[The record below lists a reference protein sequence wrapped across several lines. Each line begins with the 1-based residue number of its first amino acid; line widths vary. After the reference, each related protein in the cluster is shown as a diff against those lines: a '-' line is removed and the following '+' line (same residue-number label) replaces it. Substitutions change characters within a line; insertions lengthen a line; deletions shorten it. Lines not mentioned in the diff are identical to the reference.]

1 MSIKLLS
8 AVAVSALA
16 FAPAVA
22 FGDNVAASLSASFG
36 TSPSGATT
44 ADIGGSTVT
53 LVTPQSLSV
62 AAAAG
67 DRVVAGS
74 AATPFS
80 SGAAAGAGSAT
91 DGVAPYASV
100 TNEGGAYEVNVA
112 FAEPGLF
119 AALADLEQ
127 NLQAQI
133 TANADD
139 IAGLDAALQ
148 TLATQVNTNSND
160 IAAIQ
165 TALNDVCGLV
175 QLGLNGQPGTVEVT
189 STSTV
194 VTGGTTAG
202 IELNPFNQANPDFT
216 IFFDPTEANVQST
229 GSFTPEGSISCSN
242 V

>member
-1 MSIKLLS
+1 MTIKSLT
-8 AVAVSALA
+8 AVAIGTLMLSPIAASA
-16 FAPAVA
+16 
-22 FGDNVAASLSASFG
+22 DNVAASLSASFG
-36 TSPSGATT
+36 TAPAGTVDVGATT
-44 ADIGGSTVT
+44 F
-53 LVTPQSLSV
+53 VTPQSLSV

-74 AATPFS
+74 VATPFS

-127 NLQAQI
+127 NLQDQI

-139 IAGLDAALQ
+139 IAGLNTALANL
-148 TLATQVNTNSND
+148 TTQVNTNSSD

-165 TALNDVCGLV
+165 NALNDVCSLV
-175 QLGLNGQPGTVEVT
+175 TLSFNGDSGTVEVS
-189 STSTV
+189 STGTA
-194 VTGGTTAG
+194 VTGFIAG
-202 IELNPFNQANPDFT
+202 SVTVLGISIPVPTPVNST
-216 IFFDPTEANVQST
+216 IVST
-229 GSFTPEGSISCSN
+229 GAFTPTGEIICTP